1 MYIPKIGLT
10 HIFREAL
17 QNFQG
22 ERLSKI
28 YCICQKER
36 HIFRPC
42 EKPALKFHQ
51 MAIAP
56 DLLATEFSKNSL
68 FLSGTSY
75 Q

>member
-28 YCICQKER
+28 YCICRKER
-36 HIFRPC
+36 HIFCLC
-42 EKPALKFHQ
+42 EKPALKLHQ
-51 MAIAP
+51 MTIPP
-56 DLLATEFSKNSL
+56 DLLAMEVVKKPL
-68 FLSGTSY
+68 FLSGTT
-75 Q
+75 